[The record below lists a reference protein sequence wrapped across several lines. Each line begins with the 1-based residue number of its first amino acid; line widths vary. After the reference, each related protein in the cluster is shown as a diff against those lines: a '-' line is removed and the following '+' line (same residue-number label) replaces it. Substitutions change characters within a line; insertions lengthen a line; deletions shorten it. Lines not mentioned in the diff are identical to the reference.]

1 MAALAQYERI
11 VVDIRTRIA
20 DGRLTP
26 GDRLPSTRQLAKDWG
41 VALATATKALTAL
54 QQQGIVVSQPRV
66 GTVVAG
72 VAGAAPGTPADAP
85 LSREQVVRAA
95 IELADAEGLD
105 ALSMRGVAARLGVA
119 TMSTYRHVTS
129 KDQLILLMADTAFG
143 EPVEVA
149 GAGEPGGWRDLL
161 TRAAR
166 TMWALYRRHPW
177 LAHVTPLTRPLPLPN
192 LVAHGERMLAAFQA
206 VGAFDP
212 QSLQDLQVLV
222 YSHVQGLAM
231 QLEGEAR
238 ALADTGLDEDEW
250 MAVNGAGFSGITG
263 SGRYPRFTALMAA
276 FGEAGGYDLD
286 LDELFELG
294 LGVLLD
300 GLAVRFADPDRRR
313 DTRRR

>member
-11 VVDIRTRIA
+11 VADIRTRIA

-54 QQQGIVVSQPRV
+54 QQQGVVVSQPRV

-72 VAGAAPGTPADAP
+72 VTTTAVPADAP

-143 EPVEVA
+143 EAVEVA

-161 TRAAR
+161 ARAAR

-192 LVAHGERMLAAFQA
+192 LVAHGERMLEAFQA
-206 VGAFDP
+206 VGAFRLDP

-222 YSHVQGLAM
+222 FSHVQGLAM

-238 ALADTGLDEDEW
+238 ALADTGIDEDGW
-250 MAVNGAGFSGITG
+250 MAVNGAGFAGITG

-276 FGEAGGYDLD
+276 FGAAGGYDLD
-286 LDELFELG
+286 LDEQFELG
-294 LGVLLD
+294 LDVLLD

-313 DTRRR
+313 GTRRR

>member
-11 VVDIRTRIA
+11 VADIRARIA
-20 DGRLTP
+20 DGRLAP

-54 QQQGIVVSQPRV
+54 QQQGVVVSQPRV

-72 VAGAAPGTPADAP
+72 HGAANRPETP

-129 KDQLILLMADTAFG
+129 KDQLVLLMADTAFG
-143 EPVEVA
+143 EPVEVEP

-192 LVAHGERMLAAFQA
+192 LVAHGERMLAAFA
-206 VGAFDP
+206 VFRLDP
-212 QSLQDLQVLV
+212 QGLQDLQVLV
-222 YSHVQGLAM
+222 YSQVQGLAM
-231 QLEGEAR
+231 HLEGEAR
-238 ALADTGLDEDEW
+238 ALADTGIDEDAW
-250 MAVNGAGFSGITG
+250 MAANNAGFAGIVD
-263 SGRYPRFTALMAA
+263 SGRYPRFTALMAGFA
-276 FGEAGGYDLD
+276 EAGGYDLD
-286 LDELFELG
+286 FDELFELG

-300 GLAVRFADPDRRR
+300 GLAVRFAAGGPPRG
-313 DTRRR
+313 TRRRSRA